1 MSGFDVFLSILMII
15 AGVFSGFFAV
25 VRKPRRG
32 RSKIVSLITSLLL
45 IVGGIVC
52 LVFGLPASE
61 FL

>member
-1 MSGFDVFLSILMII
+1 MSGFDVFLSIMMIVI
-15 AGVFSGFFAV
+15 GAFGGFFAI

-32 RSKIVSLITSLLL
+32 QSKIVSLIVSLLF

-61 FL
+61 YI